1 MDAQSRQSIA
11 FHMGDRSR
19 ERAQALGAKI
29 PEVSPQQA
37 TFHTDQD
44 DGYNGVI
51 PAERHK
57 AITKTARTTNHIEPV
72 QQHLEATPVAP
83 GARHAV
89 IVQEGR
95 NHIGAITFF
104 SCHDNLEKA
113 AALPLLHY
121 PIFATKPTAA
131 FRCVAH
137 TIRAMLRADFSTQC
151 LAQIAVQC
159 WPWQESTT
167 WRSRPCV

>member
-1 MDAQSRQSIA
+1 MLGSVSRSVHSPAPHRPGHVLIYQLDAEADELWRFVQQKANQPGIGLAIDAQSRQSIA
-11 FHMGDRSR
+11 FHVGDRSR
-19 ERAQALGAKI
+19 ARAQALWAKS

-44 DGYNGVI
+44 DGYNGVT

-113 AALPLLHY
+113 AALPL
-121 PIFATKPTAA
+121 
-131 FRCVAH
+131 
-137 TIRAMLRADFSTQC
+137 
-151 LAQIAVQC
+151 
-159 WPWQESTT
+159 
-167 WRSRPCV
+167 

>member
-1 MDAQSRQSIA
+1 MLGSVSRSVHSPAPHRPGHVLIYQLDAEADELWRFVQQKANQPGMGLAMDAQSRQSIA
-11 FHMGDRSR
+11 FHVGDRSR

-44 DGYNGVI
+44 DGYNGVT

-57 AITKTARTTNHIEPV
+57 AITKTARTTNHIEPI

-95 NHIGAITFF
+95 EPHRGHHILQLPRQPGESGSIT
-104 SCHDNLEKA
+104 A
-113 AALPLLHY
+113 VALPVFIH
-121 PIFATKPTAA
+121 
-131 FRCVAH
+131 
-137 TIRAMLRADFSTQC
+137 
-151 LAQIAVQC
+151 
-159 WPWQESTT
+159 
-167 WRSRPCV
+167 